1 MKNKNEINKN
11 EIRNINIEISH
22 LEKRDDIPDATPKG
36 TQSAGGQKS
45 KLSGYAIVFNI
56 LSEPIFGLFKERVMP
71 GALEKTLKED
81 DQLCLWGHDSM
92 YVLGRKS
99 ANTLDLRVDD
109 KGLYFEVTPPNT
121 NWARDLVESVHR
133 GDINQMSFGFKVFD
147 ERWIQDKE
155 TIKEHR
161 MPIREILGIKLYEIS
176 IVSFP
181 AYSQSSVRNHNN
193 EDMYIPTPPK
203 VEDCNLE
210 YNFEDRNIVYDK
222 KIKIL
227 KIKNNL
233 I

>member
-11 EIRNINIEISH
+11 KIRNINIEISH
-22 LEKRDDIPDATPKG
+22 VEKRDDAPD
-36 TQSAGGQKS
+36 
-45 KLSGYAIVFNI
+45 KLSGYAIVFNV

-71 GALEKTLKED
+71 EALEKTLKED

-155 TIKEHR
+155 TIKEHG

-181 AYSQSSVRNHNN
+181 AYSQSSVRGDCPPLVNVVN
-193 EDMYIPTPPK
+193 EYDDIYIPTPP
-203 VEDCNLE
+203 EIME
-210 YNFEDRNIVYDK
+210 YNFFEDRNILYDK

-227 KIKNNL
+227 RLKNNL

>member
-22 LEKRDDIPDATPKG
+22 VEKRDDAPD
-36 TQSAGGQKS
+36 

-71 GALEKTLKED
+71 EALEKTLKED
-81 DQLCLWGHDSM
+81 DQLCLWGHNSM
-92 YVLGRKS
+92 YVLGRKT

-155 TIKEHR
+155 TIKEHGT
-161 MPIREILGIKLYEIS
+161 PIREILGIKLYEIS

-193 EDMYIPTPPK
+193 EDMYIPTPP
-203 VEDCNLE
+203 EIME
-210 YNFEDRNIVYDK
+210 YNFRNMRADAVDRNILYDK

-227 KIKNNL
+227 RLKNNL

>member
-22 LEKRDDIPDATPKG
+22 VEKRDDAPD
-36 TQSAGGQKS
+36 
-45 KLSGYAIVFNI
+45 KLSGYAIVFNV

-71 GALEKTLKED
+71 EALEKTLKED
-81 DQLCLWGHDSM
+81 DQLCLWGHDAM

-155 TIKEHR
+155 TIKEHG

-210 YNFEDRNIVYDK
+210 YNFEDRNILYDK

-227 KIKNNL
+227 RLKNNL

>member
-11 EIRNINIEISH
+11 EIRNINIDISH
-22 LEKRDDIPDATPKG
+22 IEKRDDTPDAT
-36 TQSAGGQKS
+36 GGHKS
-45 KLSGYAIVFNI
+45 KLSGYAIVFNV
-56 LSEPIFGLFKERVMP
+56 LSEPIFGLFKERIMP
-71 GALEKTLKED
+71 EALEKTLKED
-81 DQLCLWGHDSM
+81 DQLCLWGHDAM

-109 KGLYFEVTPPNT
+109 KGLYFEVTPPNA

-155 TIKEHR
+155 TIKEHG

-181 AYSQSSVRNHNN
+181 AYSQSSVRNHNH
-193 EDMYIPTPPK
+193 DDIYIPTPPK
-203 VEDCNLE
+203 SEDGNILE
-210 YNFEDRNIVYDK
+210 DKNYDK

>member
-1 MKNKNEINKN
+1 MENKNKN

-22 LEKRDDIPDATPKG
+22 VEKRDDAPD
-36 TQSAGGQKS
+36 
-45 KLSGYAIVFNI
+45 KLSGYAIVFNV

-71 GALEKTLKED
+71 EALEKTLKED

-155 TIKEHR
+155 TIKEHG

-181 AYSQSSVRNHNN
+181 AYSQSSVRNVVN
-193 EDMYIPTPPK
+193 EYDDIYIPTPP
-203 VEDCNLE
+203 EIME
-210 YNFEDRNIVYDK
+210 YNFEDRNILYDK

-227 KIKNNL
+227 RLKNNL

>member
-1 MKNKNEINKN
+1 MENKNKN

-71 GALEKTLKED
+71 EALEKTLKED

-109 KGLYFEVTPPNT
+109 KGLYFEVTPPNA

-181 AYSQSSVRNHNN
+181 AYSQSSVRNVVN
-193 EDMYIPTPPK
+193 EYDDIYIPTPP
-203 VEDCNLE
+203 EIME
-210 YNFEDRNIVYDK
+210 YNFEDRNILYDK

-227 KIKNNL
+227 RLKNNL

>member
-22 LEKRDDIPDATPKG
+22 VEKRDDAPD
-36 TQSAGGQKS
+36 
-45 KLSGYAIVFNI
+45 KLSGYAIVFNV

-71 GALEKTLKED
+71 EALEKTLKED
-81 DQLCLWGHDSM
+81 DQLCLWGHDAM

-155 TIKEHR
+155 TIKEHG

-181 AYSQSSVRNHNN
+181 AYSQSSVRNNTNGNN
-193 EDMYIPTPPK
+193 ENIYIPTPPAIT
-203 VEDCNLE
+203 
-210 YNFEDRNIVYDK
+210 EDRNILYDK

-227 KIKNNL
+227 RLKNNL

>member
-11 EIRNINIEISH
+11 KIRNINIEISH
-22 LEKRDDIPDATPKG
+22 VEKRDDAPD
-36 TQSAGGQKS
+36 
-45 KLSGYAIVFNI
+45 KLSGYAIVFNV

-71 GALEKTLKED
+71 EALEKTLKED

-133 GDINQMSFGFKVFD
+133 GDINKMSFGFKVFD

-155 TIKEHR
+155 TIKEHG

-181 AYSQSSVRNHNN
+181 AYSQSSVRGDCPPLVNVVN
-193 EDMYIPTPPK
+193 EYDDIYIPTPP
-203 VEDCNLE
+203 EIME
-210 YNFEDRNIVYDK
+210 YNFEDRNILYDK

-227 KIKNNL
+227 RLKNNL

>member
-22 LEKRDDIPDATPKG
+22 VEKRDDAPD
-36 TQSAGGQKS
+36 
-45 KLSGYAIVFNI
+45 KLSGYAIVFNV

-71 GALEKTLKED
+71 EALEKTLKND

-99 ANTLDLRVDD
+99 ANTLDLRVED

-133 GDINQMSFGFKVFD
+133 GDINQMSFGFKVFE

-155 TIKEHR
+155 TIKEHG
-161 MPIREILGIKLYEIS
+161 MPIREILGINLYEIS

-181 AYSQSSVRNHNN
+181 AYSQSSVRNNTNGDN
-193 EDMYIPTPPK
+193 EKIYIPTPPAIT
-203 VEDCNLE
+203 ED
-210 YNFEDRNIVYDK
+210 NFEDRNILYDK

-233 I
+233 IKE

>member
-22 LEKRDDIPDATPKG
+22 VEKRDDAPD
-36 TQSAGGQKS
+36 
-45 KLSGYAIVFNI
+45 KLSGYAIVFNV

-71 GALEKTLKED
+71 EALEKTLKED
-81 DQLCLWGHDSM
+81 DQLCLWGHDAM

-155 TIKEHR
+155 TIKEHG

-193 EDMYIPTPPK
+193 EDMYIPTPP
-203 VEDCNLE
+203 EIME
-210 YNFEDRNIVYDK
+210 YNFRNMRADAVDRNIVYDK

-227 KIKNNL
+227 RLKNNL

>member
-1 MKNKNEINKN
+1 MENKNKN

-22 LEKRDDIPDATPKG
+22 VEKRDDAPD
-36 TQSAGGQKS
+36 
-45 KLSGYAIVFNI
+45 KLLGYAIVFNV

-71 GALEKTLKED
+71 EALEKTLKED

-155 TIKEHR
+155 TIKEHG

-181 AYSQSSVRNHNN
+181 AYSQSSVRNVVN
-193 EDMYIPTPPK
+193 EYDDIYIPTPP
-203 VEDCNLE
+203 EIME
-210 YNFEDRNIVYDK
+210 YNFEDRNILYDK

-227 KIKNNL
+227 RLKNNL

>member
-1 MKNKNEINKN
+1 MKNKNEINKY

-36 TQSAGGQKS
+36 TQSSGGQKS
-45 KLSGYAIVFNI
+45 KLSGYAIVFNV

-71 GALEKTLKED
+71 EALEKTLKED

-155 TIKEHR
+155 TIKEHG

-181 AYSQSSVRNHNN
+181 AYSQSSVRNNTNGNN
-193 EDMYIPTPPK
+193 ENIYIPTPPAIT
-203 VEDCNLE
+203 ED
-210 YNFEDRNIVYDK
+210 NFEDRNILYDK

-227 KIKNNL
+227 RLKNNL

>member
-22 LEKRDDIPDATPKG
+22 VEKRDDAPD
-36 TQSAGGQKS
+36 
-45 KLSGYAIVFNI
+45 KLSGYAIVFNV

-71 GALEKTLKED
+71 EALEKTLKED

-155 TIKEHR
+155 TIKEHG

-181 AYSQSSVRNHNN
+181 AYSQSSVRGDCPPLVNVMN
-193 EDMYIPTPPK
+193 EYDDIYIPTPP
-203 VEDCNLE
+203 EIME
-210 YNFEDRNIVYDK
+210 YNFEDRNILYDK

-227 KIKNNL
+227 RLKNNL

>member
-22 LEKRDDIPDATPKG
+22 VEKRDDAPD
-36 TQSAGGQKS
+36 
-45 KLSGYAIVFNI
+45 KLSGYAIVFNV

-71 GALEKTLKED
+71 EALEKTLKED
-81 DQLCLWGHDSM
+81 DQLCLWGHDAM

-121 NWARDLVESVHR
+121 NCARDLVESVHR

-155 TIKEHR
+155 TIKEHG

>member
-22 LEKRDDIPDATPKG
+22 LEKRDDNPDAT
-36 TQSAGGQKS
+36 GGQKS
-45 KLSGYAIVFNI
+45 KLSGYAIVFNV
-56 LSEPIFGLFKERVMP
+56 LSEPIFGFFKERIMP
-71 GALEKTLKED
+71 EALEKTLKED
-81 DQLCLWGHDSM
+81 DQLCLWGHDAM

-109 KGLYFEVTPPNT
+109 KGLYFEVTPPNA

-155 TIKEHR
+155 TIKEHG

-181 AYSQSSVRNHNN
+181 AYSQSSVRNHNH
-193 EDMYIPTPPK
+193 DDIYIPTPPK
-203 VEDCNLE
+203 SEDGNILE
-210 YNFEDRNIVYDK
+210 DKNYDK

>member
-22 LEKRDDIPDATPKG
+22 VEKRDDAPD
-36 TQSAGGQKS
+36 
-45 KLSGYAIVFNI
+45 KLSGYAIVFNV

-71 GALEKTLKED
+71 EALEKTLKED

-155 TIKEHR
+155 TIKEHG

-181 AYSQSSVRNHNN
+181 AYSQSSVRGDCPPLVNVVN
-193 EDMYIPTPPK
+193 EYDDIYIPTPP
-203 VEDCNLE
+203 EIME
-210 YNFEDRNIVYDK
+210 YNFEDRNILYDK

-227 KIKNNL
+227 RLKNNL

>member
-1 MKNKNEINKN
+1 MKNKNEINKY

-56 LSEPIFGLFKERVMP
+56 LSEPIFGVFKERVMP
-71 GALEKTLKED
+71 EALEKTLKED

-155 TIKEHR
+155 TIKEHG

>member
-22 LEKRDDIPDATPKG
+22 VEKRDDAPD
-36 TQSAGGQKS
+36 
-45 KLSGYAIVFNI
+45 KLSGYAIVFNV

-71 GALEKTLKED
+71 EALEKTLKED
-81 DQLCLWGHDSM
+81 DQLCLWGHDAM

-155 TIKEHR
+155 TIKEHG

-181 AYSQSSVRNHNN
+181 AYSQSSVRGDCPPLVNVVN
-193 EDMYIPTPPK
+193 EYDDIYIPTPP
-203 VEDCNLE
+203 EIME
-210 YNFEDRNIVYDK
+210 YNFEDRNILYDK

>member
-22 LEKRDDIPDATPKG
+22 VEKRDDAPD
-36 TQSAGGQKS
+36 
-45 KLSGYAIVFNI
+45 KLSGYAIVFNV

-71 GALEKTLKED
+71 EALEKTLKED
-81 DQLCLWGHDSM
+81 DQLCLWGHDAM

-155 TIKEHR
+155 TIKEHG

>member
-22 LEKRDDIPDATPKG
+22 VEKRDDAPD
-36 TQSAGGQKS
+36 
-45 KLSGYAIVFNI
+45 KLSGYAIVFNV

-71 GALEKTLKED
+71 EALEKTLKED
-81 DQLCLWGHDSM
+81 DQLCLWGHDSL

-121 NWARDLVESVHR
+121 NWARDLVESIHR

-181 AYSQSSVRNHNN
+181 AYSQSSVRGDCPPLVNVVN
-193 EDMYIPTPPK
+193 EYDDIYIPTPP
-203 VEDCNLE
+203 EIME
-210 YNFEDRNIVYDK
+210 YNFEDRNILYDK

-227 KIKNNL
+227 RLKNNL

>member
-1 MKNKNEINKN
+1 
-11 EIRNINIEISH
+11 
-22 LEKRDDIPDATPKG
+22 
-36 TQSAGGQKS
+36 
-45 KLSGYAIVFNI
+45 
-56 LSEPIFGLFKERVMP
+56 
-71 GALEKTLKED
+71 
-81 DQLCLWGHDSM
+81 
-92 YVLGRKS
+92 
-99 ANTLDLRVDD
+99 
-109 KGLYFEVTPPNT
+109 
-121 NWARDLVESVHR
+121 
-133 GDINQMSFGFKVFD
+133 MSFGFKVFD

-155 TIKEHR
+155 TIKEHG

-210 YNFEDRNIVYDK
+210 YNFEDRNILYDK

-227 KIKNNL
+227 RLKNNL

>member
-1 MKNKNEINKN
+1 MENKNKN

-22 LEKRDDIPDATPKG
+22 VEKRDDAPD
-36 TQSAGGQKS
+36 
-45 KLSGYAIVFNI
+45 KLSGYAIVFNV

-71 GALEKTLKED
+71 EALEKTLKED

-155 TIKEHR
+155 TIKEHG

>member
-22 LEKRDDIPDATPKG
+22 VEKRDDAPD
-36 TQSAGGQKS
+36 
-45 KLSGYAIVFNI
+45 KLSGYAIVFNV

-71 GALEKTLKED
+71 EALEKTLKED
-81 DQLCLWGHDSM
+81 DQLCLWGHDAM

-121 NWARDLVESVHR
+121 NWARDLVESIHR

-193 EDMYIPTPPK
+193 EDMYIPTPP
-203 VEDCNLE
+203 EIME
-210 YNFEDRNIVYDK
+210 YNFRNMWADAVDRNIVYDK

>member
-1 MKNKNEINKN
+1 MKNKN

-22 LEKRDDIPDATPKG
+22 MEKRDDVSD
-36 TQSAGGQKS
+36 
-45 KLSGYAIVFNI
+45 KLSGYAIVFNV
-56 LSEPIFGLFKERVMP
+56 LSEPIFGLFKERIMP
-71 GALEKTLKED
+71 EALEKTLKED
-81 DQLCLWGHDSM
+81 DQLCLWGHDAM
-92 YVLGRKS
+92 YVLGRKT

-109 KGLYFEVTPPNT
+109 KGLYFEVTPPNA

-155 TIKEHR
+155 TIKEHG

-181 AYSQSSVRNHNN
+181 AYSQSSVRNRNNDN
-193 EDMYIPTPPK
+193 EDIYIPTPPK

-210 YNFEDRNIVYDK
+210 NNFEDRNIVYDK

>member
-22 LEKRDDIPDATPKG
+22 VEKRDDAPD
-36 TQSAGGQKS
+36 
-45 KLSGYAIVFNI
+45 KLSGYAIVFNV

-71 GALEKTLKED
+71 EALEKTLKED
-81 DQLCLWGHDSM
+81 DQLCLWGHDAM

-155 TIKEHR
+155 TIKEHG
-161 MPIREILGIKLYEIS
+161 MPIREILVIKLYEIS

>member
-22 LEKRDDIPDATPKG
+22 VEKRDDAPD
-36 TQSAGGQKS
+36 
-45 KLSGYAIVFNI
+45 KLSGYAIVFNV

-71 GALEKTLKED
+71 EALEKTLKED
-81 DQLCLWGHDSM
+81 DQLCLWGHDAM

-155 TIKEHR
+155 TIKEHG

-193 EDMYIPTPPK
+193 EDMYIPTPP
-203 VEDCNLE
+203 EIME
-210 YNFEDRNIVYDK
+210 YNFRNMRADAVDRNIVYDK

>member
-1 MKNKNEINKN
+1 MENKNKNEIRN
-11 EIRNINIEISH
+11 ININIEISH

-71 GALEKTLKED
+71 EALEKTLKED

-155 TIKEHR
+155 TIKEHG

-193 EDMYIPTPPK
+193 EDIYIPTPP
-203 VEDCNLE
+203 EIME
-210 YNFEDRNIVYDK
+210 YNFEDRNILYDK

-227 KIKNNL
+227 RLKNNL

>member
-22 LEKRDDIPDATPKG
+22 VEKRDDAPD
-36 TQSAGGQKS
+36 
-45 KLSGYAIVFNI
+45 KLSGYAIVFNV

-71 GALEKTLKED
+71 EALEKTLKED
-81 DQLCLWGHDSM
+81 DQLCLWGHDAM

-121 NWARDLVESVHR
+121 NWARDLVESIHR

-181 AYSQSSVRNHNN
+181 AYSQSSVRGDCPPLVNVVN
-193 EDMYIPTPPK
+193 EYDDIYIPTPP
-203 VEDCNLE
+203 EIME
-210 YNFEDRNIVYDK
+210 YNFEDRNILYDK

-227 KIKNNL
+227 RLKNNL

>member
-22 LEKRDDIPDATPKG
+22 LEKRDDNPDAT
-36 TQSAGGQKS
+36 GGQKS
-45 KLSGYAIVFNI
+45 KLSGYAIVFNV
-56 LSEPIFGLFKERVMP
+56 LSEPIFGLFKERIMP
-71 GALEKTLKED
+71 EALEKTLKED
-81 DQLCLWGHDSM
+81 DQLCLWGHDAM

-109 KGLYFEVTPPNT
+109 KGLYFEVTPPNA

-155 TIKEHR
+155 TIKEHGI
-161 MPIREILGIKLYEIS
+161 PIREILGIKLYEIS

-181 AYSQSSVRNHNN
+181 AYSQSSVRNHNH
-193 EDMYIPTPPK
+193 DDIYIPTPPK
-203 VEDCNLE
+203 S
-210 YNFEDRNIVYDK
+210 EDRNILEDKNYDK

>member
-1 MKNKNEINKN
+1 MKNKNKN

-22 LEKRDDIPDATPKG
+22 LEKRDDAPDAT
-36 TQSAGGQKS
+36 GGQRS
-45 KLSGYAIVFNI
+45 KLSGYAIVFNV
-56 LSEPIFGLFKERVMP
+56 LSEPIFGLFKERIMP
-71 GALEKTLKED
+71 EALEKTLKED
-81 DQLCLWGHDSM
+81 DQLCLWGHDAM

-109 KGLYFEVTPPNT
+109 KGLYFEVTPPNA

-155 TIKEHR
+155 TIKEHG

-181 AYSQSSVRNHNN
+181 AYSQSSVRNHNH
-193 EDMYIPTPPK
+193 DDIYIPTPPK
-203 VEDCNLE
+203 SEDGNILE
-210 YNFEDRNIVYDK
+210 DKNYDK

>member
-22 LEKRDDIPDATPKG
+22 VEKRDDAPD
-36 TQSAGGQKS
+36 
-45 KLSGYAIVFNI
+45 KLSGYAIVFNV

-71 GALEKTLKED
+71 EALEKTLKED
-81 DQLCLWGHDSM
+81 DQLCLWGHDAM

-121 NWARDLVESVHR
+121 NWARDLVESIHR

-193 EDMYIPTPPK
+193 EDMYIPTPP
-203 VEDCNLE
+203 EIME
-210 YNFEDRNIVYDK
+210 YNFRNMRADAVDRNILYDK

-227 KIKNNL
+227 RLKNNL